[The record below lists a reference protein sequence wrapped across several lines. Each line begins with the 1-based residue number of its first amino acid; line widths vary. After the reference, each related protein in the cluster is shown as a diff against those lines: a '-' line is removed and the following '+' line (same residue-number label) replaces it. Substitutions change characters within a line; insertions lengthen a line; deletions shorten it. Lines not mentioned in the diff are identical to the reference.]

1 MRAFRPSFS
10 LQTRLTLTFLFL
22 VCLMVAAFLLLAL
35 NVLQSEEQRAFE
47 ARAASTAALL
57 AANIRNISASDILF
71 SATTF
76 LLKNVRQQPQVR
88 YAYLYDYGGTIL
100 ADGTETN
107 SLFNTVPADP
117 IHEKAIRAE
126 RTLIQYRGRNFL
138 APQNLLDVAQP
149 ILLPSGELI
158 GGVRIGFDPAPAQ
171 QRILQ
176 ARKDIVLVGVAF
188 ALVGAALSA
197 VISRHLVR
205 PIHDLARGAES
216 VASGDLD
223 VTIPVR
229 SRDELGGLAVAF
241 NSMAASLRENKAAL
255 QRYAE
260 GLESTIEARTQEL
273 RSINQRLEEASRH
286 KSQFLANM
294 SHELRTP
301 LNAIIGYTSLIL
313 SNIYG
318 EIPDKVR
325 EPLDRVRLSSRH
337 LLGLINDVL
346 DLAKIEAGR
355 LTLSIA
361 DFSIKQVVQSV
372 MTAMEPLAAEKK
384 LPLKASV
391 PAELPAARGDARRIN
406 QVLLNLVAN
415 AIKFTDA
422 GEVAVRV
429 SLAEGE
435 FLLSVTDTG
444 PGIAEAEQDK
454 IFEEFQQ
461 AGNSNAPLK
470 GGTGLGLSIALKIVE
485 AHGGRMGVESAPGK
499 GSTFWFTLP
508 MRAERPVEAL

>member
-1 MRAFRPSFS
+1 MPSLR
-10 LQTRLTLTFLFL
+10 LQTKLTLTFLLL
-22 VCLMVAAFLLLAL
+22 VCLMVAAFLFLVL
-35 NVLQSEEQRAFE
+35 NRLQSEEQRAFE

-71 SATTF
+71 SETAF

-126 RTLIQYRGRNFL
+126 RTLIQYRDRNFL
-138 APQNLLDVAQP
+138 APANLLDVAQP

-176 ARKDIVLVGVAF
+176 TRKDIVLVGVAF
-188 ALVGAALSA
+188 ALAGAALSA
-197 VISRHLVR
+197 VISRQFVR
-205 PIHDLARGAES
+205 PIRDLVQGAQS
-216 VASGDLD
+216 VASGELD

-229 SRDELGGLAVAF
+229 SRDELGGLAATF
-241 NSMAASLRENKAAL
+241 NSMAASLSENKAAL
-255 QRYAE
+255 QSYAE
-260 GLESTIEARTQEL
+260 GLESKIEARTQEL

-313 SNIYG
+313 NNIYG
-318 EIPDKVR
+318 EVPAKVR
-325 EPLDRVRLSSRH
+325 EPLDRVRVSSRH

-355 LTLSIA
+355 LTLSVA

-384 LPLKASV
+384 LSLKASV

-406 QVLLNLVAN
+406 QVLLNLLGN
-415 AIKFTDA
+415 AIKFTDT
-422 GEVAVRV
+422 GEVGVGV
-429 SLAEGE
+429 SQDGRE
-435 FLLSVTDTG
+435 FLICVSDTG
-444 PGIAEAEQDK
+444 PGIAPAEQGR

-461 AGNSNAPLK
+461 SGNSDASPK
-470 GGTGLGLSIALKIVE
+470 GGTGLGLSIARKIVE
-485 AHGGRMGVESAPGK
+485 AHGGRMGVESSPGK

-508 MRAERPVEAL
+508 IRAERAVEAS

>member
-1 MRAFRPSFS
+1 MRAFR
-10 LQTRLTLTFLFL
+10 LQTRLTLTFLLL
-22 VCLMVAAFLLLAL
+22 VCLIVAAFLLLVL
-35 NVLQSEEQRAFE
+35 NVVQSEEQRIFE
-47 ARAASTAALL
+47 SRAASTAALL

-71 SATTF
+71 SETAF

-88 YAYLYDYGGTIL
+88 YVYLYDDGGTIL

-117 IHEKAIRAE
+117 IHQKAIGVE
-126 RTLIQYRGRNFL
+126 RTLIQYRDRNFL
-138 APQNLLDVAQP
+138 APGNLLDVAQP

-176 ARKDIVLVGVAF
+176 TRKDIVLVGVAF

-205 PIHDLARGAES
+205 PIHDLALGAQS

-255 QRYAE
+255 QRHAE
-260 GLESTIEARTQEL
+260 GLESMIEARTQEL
-273 RSINQRLEEASRH
+273 RSTNQRLEEASRH

-318 EIPDKVR
+318 EVPGKVR

-355 LTLSIA
+355 LTLSVA
-361 DFSIKQVVQSV
+361 DFSITQVVQSV

-384 LPLKASV
+384 LALKASL

-406 QVLLNLVAN
+406 QVLLNLMGN
-415 AIKFTDA
+415 AIKFTDT
-422 GEVAVRV
+422 GEVGVRV
-429 SLAEGE
+429 SQDGRE
-435 FLLSVTDTG
+435 FLICVSDTG
-444 PGIAEAEQDK
+444 PGIAPADQER

-461 AGNSNAPLK
+461 AGNSDAPVK
-470 GGTGLGLSIALKIVE
+470 GGTGLGLSIAKVIVE
-485 AHGGRMGVESAPGK
+485 AHGGRMGVESSLGK

-508 MRAERPVEAL
+508 IRDERAVGTS

>member
-1 MRAFRPSFS
+1 MRPFMPSFR
-10 LQTRLTLTFLFL
+10 LQTKLTLTFLLL
-22 VCLMVAAFLLLAL
+22 VCLMVAAFLLLVL
-35 NVLQSEEQRAFE
+35 NVLQSDEQRIFE

-71 SATTF
+71 SQTTF

-126 RTLIQYRGRNFL
+126 RTLIQYRDRNFL
-138 APQNLLDVAQP
+138 APGNLLDVAQP

-176 ARKDIVLVGVAF
+176 TRKNIVLVGVAF
-188 ALVGAALSA
+188 ALAGAALSA
-197 VISRHLVR
+197 AISRHLVR
-205 PIHDLARGAES
+205 PIHDLVRGAQS

-260 GLESTIEARTQEL
+260 ELEGKIEARTHEL
-273 RSINQRLEEASRH
+273 RSTNQRLEEASRH

-318 EIPDKVR
+318 EVPDKVR
-325 EPLDRVRLSSRH
+325 EPLDRVRLSSRQ

-355 LTLSIA
+355 LTLSVA
-361 DFSIKQVVQSV
+361 DFSIKQVVESV

-406 QVLLNLVAN
+406 QVLLNLVGN
-415 AIKFTDA
+415 AIKFTDT
-422 GEVAVRV
+422 GEVGVGV
-429 SLAEGE
+429 SQDGRE
-435 FLLSVTDTG
+435 FLICVSDTG
-444 PGIAEAEQDK
+444 PGIAPSDQGR

-461 AGNSNAPLK
+461 AGNSDAPPK
-470 GGTGLGLSIALKIVE
+470 GGTGLGLSIATKIVE
-485 AHGGRMGVESAPGK
+485 AHGGRMGVESSPGK

-508 MRAERPVEAL
+508 IRAERAVEAS

>member
-384 LPLKASV
+384 LPLRASV

>member
-1 MRAFRPSFS
+1 MRAFR
-10 LQTRLTLTFLFL
+10 LQTRLTLTFLLL
-22 VCLMVAAFLLLAL
+22 VCVIVAAFLLLVL
-35 NVLQSEEQRAFE
+35 NALQSEEQQIFE

-71 SATTF
+71 SETAF

-88 YAYLYDYGGTIL
+88 YVYLYDDGGTIL

-117 IHEKAIRAE
+117 IHQKVIGAE
-126 RTLIQYRGRNFL
+126 RALIQYRDRNFL
-138 APQNLLDVAQP
+138 APGNLLDVAQP

-158 GGVRIGFDPAPAQ
+158 GGVRVGFDPAPAQ

-176 ARKDIVLVGVAF
+176 TRRDIVLVGLAF

-197 VISRHLVR
+197 VISRRLVR
-205 PIHDLARGAES
+205 PIHDLALGAQS

-255 QRYAE
+255 QRHAE
-260 GLESTIEARTQEL
+260 GLESKIEARTQEL

-313 SNIYG
+313 GNIYG
-318 EIPDKVR
+318 EVPGKVR
-325 EPLDRVRLSSRH
+325 EALDRVRLSSRH

-355 LTLSIA
+355 LTLSVA

-391 PAELPAARGDARRIN
+391 PAELPAARGDVRRIN
-406 QVLLNLVAN
+406 QVLLNLMGN
-415 AIKFTDA
+415 AIKFTDT
-422 GEVAVRV
+422 GEVGVRV
-429 SLAEGE
+429 SQDGRE
-435 FLLSVTDTG
+435 FLICVSDTG
-444 PGIAEAEQDK
+444 PGIAPADQER

-461 AGNSNAPLK
+461 AGNSDAPVK
-470 GGTGLGLSIALKIVE
+470 GGTGLGLSIAKVIVE
-485 AHGGRMGVESAPGK
+485 GHGGRMGVESSPGK

-508 MRAERPVEAL
+508 IPAERAVGAS

>member
-1 MRAFRPSFS
+1 MRAFR
-10 LQTRLTLTFLFL
+10 LQTRLTLTFLLL
-22 VCLMVAAFLLLAL
+22 VCVIVAAFLLLVL
-35 NVLQSEEQRAFE
+35 NALQSEEQQIFE

-71 SATTF
+71 SETAF

-88 YAYLYDYGGTIL
+88 YAYLYDDGGTIL

-117 IHEKAIRAE
+117 IHQKAIGVE
-126 RTLIQYRGRNFL
+126 RTLIQYRDRNFL
-138 APQNLLDVAQP
+138 APGNLLDVAQP

-158 GGVRIGFDPAPAQ
+158 GGVRVGFDPAPAQ

-176 ARKDIVLVGVAF
+176 TRKDIVLVGVAF

-205 PIHDLARGAES
+205 PIHDLALGAQS

-255 QRYAE
+255 QRHAE
-260 GLESTIEARTQEL
+260 GLESEIEARTREL
-273 RSINQRLEEASRH
+273 RSTNQRLEEASRH

-318 EIPDKVR
+318 EVPDKVR

-355 LTLSIA
+355 LTLSVA
-361 DFSIKQVVQSV
+361 DFSITQVVQSV

-391 PAELPAARGDARRIN
+391 PAELPAARGDVRRIN
-406 QVLLNLVAN
+406 QVLLNLMGN
-415 AIKFTDA
+415 AIKFTDT
-422 GEVAVRV
+422 GEVGVRV
-429 SLAEGE
+429 SQDGRE
-435 FLLSVTDTG
+435 FLICVSDTG
-444 PGIAEAEQDK
+444 PGIAPADQER

-461 AGNSNAPLK
+461 AGNSDAPVK
-470 GGTGLGLSIALKIVE
+470 GGTGLGLSIAKVIVE
-485 AHGGRMGVESAPGK
+485 AHGGRMGVESSPDK

-508 MRAERPVEAL
+508 IRAERAVGAS